1 MCSRSVST
9 RQLIFLG
16 IRVAVFLIVSASVLA
31 SVGFSQSSQDYTGK
45 WIFKYAGKN
54 FIVLTLNF
62 EEGHYTGA
70 MAMPK
75 KFEMGQ
81 GGTFTNISPKVGEE
95 KIVSAKIAAG
105 HLLFT
110 TKDANDE
117 NQLSMA
123 LIDHDHATLE
133 LVGVPLA
140 PWKLER
146 AGDSDAVAVA
156 TDWPPDAPKTVSP
169 EIAALQA
176 KLKQMAK
183 EDQGVRKAESMSD
196 SEVDKVDAKNY
207 PELELIFTKY
217 GWLAI
222 SVVGKE
228 AAGEFWL
235 LVQHQDDHLEFQ
247 QRVLKSMEHAADAG
261 EASKVDYAYLY
272 DRVLRNEGKLQHWGT
287 QITCKNGKAVMDP
300 VDDPAGLQKRRTEL
314 QLMPLDKYLE
324 SLAQYCAGSTSRAPP
339 GKN

>member
-1 MCSRSVST
+1 MMSFTSFLASRRFNFGS
-9 RQLIFLG
+9 R
-16 IRVAVFLIVSASVLA
+16 AAACLIVFAAILTPVSI
-31 SVGFSQSSQDYTGK
+31 SQGLQDYAGK
-45 WIFKYAGKN
+45 WIFKYSEKN
-54 FIVLTLNF
+54 FIVLTLKF
-62 EEGHYTGA
+62 EGGHYTGA

-81 GGTFTNISPKVGEE
+81 GGSFTKISPEVGEE
-95 KIVSAKIAAG
+95 KVVSARISAG

-117 NQLSMA
+117 NQFSMK
-123 LIDHDHATLE
+123 LVDHDHATLG
-133 LVGVPLA
+133 LVGMPLA
-140 PWKLER
+140 PWKLIR
-146 AGDSDAVAVA
+146 VNDSEEVTVA

-183 EDQGVRKAESMSD
+183 EDQAVRKAESMSEP
-196 SEVDKVDAKNY
+196 EVDKVDANNY
-207 PELELIFTKY
+207 PELERIFGKY
-217 GWLAI
+217 GWPAI

-247 QRVLKSMEHAADAG
+247 QRVLKAMEHAADAG

-272 DRVLRNEGKLQHWGT
+272 DRVLRNEGKLQALGH
-287 QITCKNGKAVMDP
+287 A
-300 VDDPAGLQKRRTEL
+300 DDVQKRKSGDGRGGR
-314 QLMPLDKYLE
+314 
-324 SLAQYCAGSTSRAPP
+324 SCWTSETQ
-339 GKN
+339 KMNWS